1 MAFYLKFLIIVEIK
15 SAGQATAHSA
25 NYDRQ
30 WTEFEEMD
38 NQANVEPVMASK
50 MQSWR
55 LHSHQK
61 IFIFISCIEKKHC
74 I

>member
-15 SAGQATAHSA
+15 SAGQVTAHSA
-25 NYDRQ
+25 NYDHQ

-50 MQSWR
+50 
-55 LHSHQK
+55 
-61 IFIFISCIEKKHC
+61 CIAGVC
-74 I
+74 RQYSYLFRV